1 MEADMKGSHRIADA
15 ARRGL
20 TEIENDLID
29 ELHAGRIGRRAFLRH
44 GTVLGMS
51 APLLLGLA
59 GGLRTALAPRPA
71 RAADDATIR
80 VAQNMPAAAIDPVTI
95 ADSGGLIQLSQ
106 TAEYLAISGS
116 DLQLRP
122 VLAESWKPNA
132 DGSVWTFKLRQGVK
146 FHNGKALCAD
156 DVVATMDRLADPK
169 NSSNALSAFAG
180 VLSKGGTRKV
190 DDLTVEFHL
199 DAPNGN
205 FPYYVSSDNYNAVI
219 LPADYAGDFEKTFIG
234 TGPFKLEKYTPKA
247 GSSFVRNEEY
257 WGRKALPART
267 EFSFNADLQPQILA
281 LQGGQVDVIVQVPV
295 LQGATLLNNPDVSI
309 ISLRSAAHTQV
320 HMRTDMAPFTDK
332 RVRQALALCLDR
344 KKITAGLFRGRAD
357 IGNDSPFAPVFPSTD
372 SSVPQRQQDIAQARQ
387 LMQAAGLADGF
398 KVKLT
403 TEKYIEIPDYVVVIQ
418 NAVKA
423 IGVQIE
429 LNVETQDAYYGKAVY
444 GQSDWLDSVMGAT
457 DYGHRGVP
465 NVLLSAPLASNGTW
479 NSAHFKSK
487 EYDGLVAQYIGALD
501 LGTQRAA
508 AGKIQRLL
516 LDETPVIFSYFYNFL
531 TVTAKNVSGVEST
544 AMSHIFLQNAA
555 LG

>member
-1 MEADMKGSHRIADA
+1 MKGSDRTSDA
-15 ARRGL
+15 VRRGL
-20 TEIENDLID
+20 TEVENDLLD
-29 ELHAGRIGRRAFLRH
+29 ELRAGRIGRRAFLRH

-59 GGLRTALAPRPA
+59 GGLRTALRPA
-71 RAADDATIR
+71 MAHAEDATIR

-95 ADSGGLIQLSQ
+95 ADSGGLIQLCQ
-106 TAEYLAISGS
+106 TAEYLAISGG

-132 DGSVWTFKLRQGVK
+132 DGSVWTFKLRQGVR
-146 FHNGKALCAD
+146 FHNGKALGAD

-190 DDLTVEFHL
+190 DDATVEFHL

-219 LPADYAGDFEKTFIG
+219 LPADYAGDFETSFIG
-234 TGPFKLEKYTPKA
+234 TGPFKLEKYTPKV
-247 GSSFVRNEEY
+247 GSSFVRNEAY

-267 EFSFNADLQPQILA
+267 EFSFHADVQPQILA

-295 LQGATLLNNPDVSI
+295 LQGATLLNNPDVTI

-332 RVRQALALCLDR
+332 RVRQAIALCLDR

-372 SSVPQRQQDIAQARQ
+372 GSVPQRAQDIAQAKQ
-387 LMQAAGLADGF
+387 LMAAAGLADGF

-429 LNVETQDAYYGKAVY
+429 LNVETQDAYYGKAVF

-465 NVLLSAPLASNGTW
+465 NVLLSAPLTSAGTW
-479 NSAHFKSK
+479 NSAHFRSK
-487 EYDGLVAQYIGALD
+487 AYDGLVAQYIGALD

-508 AGKIQRLL
+508 AGQIQRLL

-544 AMSHIFLQNAA
+544 AMSHVFLQNAA